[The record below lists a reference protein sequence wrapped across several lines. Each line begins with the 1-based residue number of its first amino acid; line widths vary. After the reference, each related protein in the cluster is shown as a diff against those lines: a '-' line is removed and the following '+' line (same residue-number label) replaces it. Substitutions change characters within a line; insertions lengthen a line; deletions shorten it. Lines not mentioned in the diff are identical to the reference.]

1 MPRGCAGERRRKENL
16 ALKRIILVLVMTAM
30 MVAMTLGVAGT
41 AMAQAPSAAELMA
54 QMSEPLEGGC
64 TLWFGSLT
72 TCV

>member
-16 ALKRIILVLVMTAM
+16 ALKRIILVLL
-30 MVAMTLGVAGT
+30 MVAMTLAVTGT
-41 AMAQAPSAAELMA
+41 AMAQEAPSAEELMA
-54 QMSEPLEGGC
+54 LWSQPLPGGC